1 MIAKGKS
8 ISHGASAIDYAL
20 DKDKAELIEKRHV
33 IGDNGT
39 EIKNEFKIFQ
49 DLNQRCEV
57 NDISFVLSPEPTD
70 GQKLTNKEFQGI
82 ADDFLKKMKLDKN
95 QAIVVKHNDK
105 AHAHLH
111 IIVNRINT
119 DGNAYKDKHIS
130 KKAQKAVREIAQER
144 GLTCA
149 RKIEDLNKEM
159 QKLMNKEIKRQIFDK
174 HKAVLEHTPKNFKE
188 YSDLM
193 KSSGVEVLP
202 SINKQGNLQGFRV
215 KYQGVNLKA
224 SEVHK
229 TMTLSKMGA
238 EKVLNKTIGKTTGI
252 VANLNPTL
260 KIARII
266 TKTIYKGLSH

>member
-1 MIAKGKS
+1 MT
-8 ISHGASAIDYAL
+8 SAIDYAL

-49 DLNQRCEV
+49 DLNQRCET

-70 GQKLTNKEFQGI
+70 GRKLTNEEFQGI
-82 ADDFLKKMKLDKN
+82 AADFLKKMKLDKN
-95 QAIVVKHNDK
+95 QAVVVKHNDK
-105 AHAHLH
+105 DHAHLH

-119 DGNAYKDKHIS
+119 EGKAHGDSFIS
-130 KKAQKAVREIAQER
+130 KKSQTVADHIAQDR
-144 GLTCA
+144 GLTRA
-149 RKIEDLNKEM
+149 KNVGEFNKEM
-159 QKLMNKEIKRQIFDK
+159 QKDIRKQIFEK
-174 HKAVLEHTPKNFKE
+174 HKAVLQHRPKNFKD

-202 SINKQGNLQGFRV
+202 TINKQGNLQGFRV

-238 EKVLNKTIGKTTGI
+238 EKVLNKTIGKTAGI

-260 KIARII
+260 KIARIL